1 MAYRFIVSFQSKSRD
16 EKVRAWG
23 RVGSSSPEAFVG
35 EDFARVVLKEG
46 HRFYNI
52 FLAKARPEGVFK

>member
-1 MAYRFIVSFQSKSRD
+1 M
-16 EKVRAWG
+16 RAWG